1 MSDTNNPPR
10 PDENSAED
18 EAPKSLRQIA
28 EEAWDEVEN
37 EADDDLPA
45 SGQEP
50 PGEPR
55 TGQDGRSRDSLGR
68 FTSGEQSQDPAPGT
82 QPIQA
87 PEGVAAIQPP
97 ATGSSNEPPQH
108 WSAEDKALF
117 AKQTPEAKA
126 FLLRRHGEMERDYQG
141 KVQQSATAV
150 QFTQALAPVFE
161 EPRMK
166 ASLADVEGKPLHPV
180 HAIQQWA
187 AFHLRAMD
195 PNPQVRLGLLQE
207 LAQRMQLNPAALGNS
222 PPQGLSEQDMADPA
236 IRYFVDHV
244 GRTVQEVQA
253 LRGELNTFK
262 ASEQERQNEAV
273 LRTTRQGIDSFA
285 DAKDPQGN
293 KLYPHF
299 DAVLPQLIELFRV
312 DPNRDLKEA
321 YETAVWMAPTVRQG
335 LLQQEKSREEQ
346 KRQNGRASQAVRG
359 NIRGRTSP
367 VSKPDTNGAG
377 PKSLRETIAAAADEV
392 GFEG

>member
-1 MSDTNNPPR
+1 MSDTDNGR
-10 PDENSAED
+10 PEEPVE
-18 EAPKSLRQIA
+18 EAPKSLREIAEDSWNEVEAEAA
-28 EEAWDEVEN
+28 EEA
-37 EADDDLPA
+37 A
-45 SGQEP
+45 QEQT
-50 PGEPR
+50 GEPK

-68 FTSGEQSQDPAPGT
+68 FVSGEQSQDPAPGT
-82 QPIQA
+82 PPIQA
-87 PEGVAAIQPP
+87 PEGAAATQPP
-97 ATGSSNEPPQH
+97 PQGSSSEPPQH
-108 WSAEDKALF
+108 WSAEDKTLF
-117 AKQTPEAKA
+117 AKQTPEAQA
-126 FLLRRHGEMERDYQG
+126 FLLRRHSEMERDYQG

-150 QFTQALAPVFE
+150 QFTQAVAPVFE

-166 ASLADVEGKPLHPV
+166 ASLANVEGRPLHPV
-180 HAIQQWA
+180 HAIEQWA
-187 AFHLRAMD
+187 SFHLRAMD
-195 PNPQVRLGLLQE
+195 PNPQVRMGLLQE

-321 YETAVWMAPTVRQG
+321 YDTAVWMAPTVRQG
-335 LLQQEKSREEQ
+335 LLQQERSREEQ
-346 KRQNGRASQAVRG
+346 KRQNGRASLAARG

-367 VSKPDTNGAG
+367 VSKPDTNGTG
-377 PKSLRETIAAAADEV
+377 PKSLRETIAASADEV